1 MCNGEGH
8 QRVLFSSVP
17 RRVASTAKEQREG
30 TVGSVLG
37 LFRED
42 DGSKVPSEENSI
54 RGAWWWEGP
63 GYGPLAC
70 FQHERGKR
78 LYLPWPTGNN
88 GVMGLSGQDELVEIR
103 ELRGLLG

>member
-17 RRVASTAKEQREG
+17 RRVASAAKEQREG

-42 DGSKVPSEENSI
+42 DGSNVPREENSI
-54 RGAWWWEGP
+54 
-63 GYGPLAC
+63 
-70 FQHERGKR
+70 
-78 LYLPWPTGNN
+78 
-88 GVMGLSGQDELVEIR
+88 
-103 ELRGLLG
+103 

>member
-17 RRVASTAKEQREG
+17 RCVASAAKEQREG

-42 DGSKVPSEENSI
+42 NGSKVPSEENSI
-54 RGAWWWEGP
+54 
-63 GYGPLAC
+63 
-70 FQHERGKR
+70 
-78 LYLPWPTGNN
+78 
-88 GVMGLSGQDELVEIR
+88 
-103 ELRGLLG
+103 